1 MLIGLQALIK
11 KNTYKHTHGRN
22 DIPTHKHTI
31 PQTSCQIRQIIT
43 EVTLFSHKLL
53 LK

>member
-22 DIPTHKHTI
+22 DILIQKHI
-31 PQTSCQIRQIIT
+31 KPQTSCQIRQIIIEIT
-43 EVTLFSHKLL
+43 SFSDKLL